1 MDRGGR
7 PVESLV
13 EGCPCDGCELFAA
26 CGASQAACKVYFLWT
41 KEKNHTRQQRI
52 DYQLAL
58 DEPRRPSQY
67 FFEMALE
74 TSVGG

>member
-1 MDRGGR
+1 MDKGGR

-13 EGCPCDGCELFAA
+13 EGCPCDRCVLFDLCRTHQEA
-26 CGASQAACKVYFLWT
+26 CRVYFLWT
-41 KEKNHTRQQRI
+41 KEKSHTPRQKIEYR
-52 DYQLAL
+52 LAL
-58 DEPRRPSQY
+58 EESRRPSQY